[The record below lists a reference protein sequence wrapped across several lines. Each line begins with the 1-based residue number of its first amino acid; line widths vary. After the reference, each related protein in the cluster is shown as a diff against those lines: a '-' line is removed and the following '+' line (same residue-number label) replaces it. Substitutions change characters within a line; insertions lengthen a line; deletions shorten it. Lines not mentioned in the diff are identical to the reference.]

1 MQTLFHPATGR
12 GHIRMGWLD
21 TYHSFS
27 FGQYFDRH
35 KMHFGM
41 LRVLNDDTIA
51 PASGFGMHP
60 HDNMEIITIPLSGT
74 LRHEDSLG
82 SAGTI
87 SAGEIQIMSAGTGIV
102 HSEANPSP
110 DEPVKL
116 FQIWIFPEQQNLKPR
131 YEQFRLPENLSRN
144 QWHTLVSPTGGE
156 GMAKIFQRAWIS
168 RGHLD
173 ANTKLSYTIQHPE
186 NGVYALVVDGEANIA
201 GHSLKNRD
209 ALGIWNTTDPVVFE
223 AREQTELLLLD
234 IPMTTDEL
242 EQA

>member
-1 MQTLFHPATGR
+1 MQTIFHPAHER
-12 GHIRMGWLD
+12 GHIQWEWLD

-27 FGQYFDRH
+27 FGHYMDRH

-51 PASGFGMHP
+51 PDSGFGMHP

-110 DEPVKL
+110 DEPVSL

-131 YEQFRLPENLSRN
+131 YEQFRLPDNLSRN

-156 GMAKIFQRAWIS
+156 SMAKIFQRAWIS

-173 ANTKLSYTIQHPE
+173 ANTTLSYTIQHPE
-186 NGVYALVVDGEANIA
+186 NGVYALVVEGEARVA
-201 GHSLKNRD
+201 GHSLKRRD
-209 ALGIWNTTDPVVFE
+209 AIGIWNTSEPVHIE
-223 AREQTELLLLD
+223 AHAETELLLLD
-234 IPMTTDEL
+234 VPMTKAEL
-242 EQA
+242 ELK